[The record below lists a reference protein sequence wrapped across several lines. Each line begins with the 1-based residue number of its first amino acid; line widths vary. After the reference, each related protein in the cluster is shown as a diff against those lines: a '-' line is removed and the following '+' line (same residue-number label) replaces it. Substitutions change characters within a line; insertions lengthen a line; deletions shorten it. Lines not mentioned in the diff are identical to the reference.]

1 MRLGRLC
8 AVLVGLGLA
17 PACALFPDVSSLSGS
32 TSSDAGNVTDA
43 SGTPDA
49 TPDAVADA
57 APDAKTDADSSTPH
71 TITWRSTTTAFVLQQ
86 GAGLIAVARP
96 STVASGD
103 VLVAGVAMGN
113 SGNSA
118 APVFTAPSGWSLVR
132 RLDSGIATT
141 LAVYWHVAG
150 ASEPATYT
158 WSFDLPIEGEAWV
171 SDYAGVDTVSP
182 VDVET
187 GVVQANSA
195 TSYATPSLKTIAANT
210 LVLGSFAS
218 HGGSAA
224 TWTAPPSTT
233 TRASLNNGT
242 SRSALAVEEAF
253 APAGTTVGPW
263 TATVDQAQDYALVHL
278 MALRPAP

>member
-8 AVLVGLGLA
+8 AALVGLGLA
-17 PACALFPDVSSLSGS
+17 PACGLFPDVSSLSGA

-43 SGTPDA
+43 TGTPDA
-49 TPDAVADA
+49 APDAVADA
-57 APDAKTDADSSTPH
+57 KADGETSTPPH
-71 TITWRSTTTAFVLQQ
+71 TITWRSTTTAFVPQA
-86 GAGLIAVARP
+86 GASLVTVARP

-171 SDYAGVDTVSP
+171 SDYAGADTVSP

-187 GVVQANSA
+187 GVVQASSA

-218 HGGSAA
+218 HGSSAA

-233 TRASLNNGT
+233 TRASLNNQS
-242 SRSALAVEEAF
+242 SRSAIAVEQAV
-253 APAGTTVGPW
+253 AAAGTTVGPW

>member
-1 MRLGRLC
+1 MRLERLC

-17 PACALFPDVSSLSGS
+17 PACALFPDVSSLSEP

-43 SGTPDA
+43 SGG
-49 TPDAVADA
+49 
-57 APDAKTDADSSTPH
+57 DSSTPH
-71 TITWRSTTTAFVLQQ
+71 TITWRSTTTAFVVQA
-86 GAGLIAVARP
+86 GASLITVARP

-118 APVFTAPSGWSLVR
+118 LTVFTAPSGWSLVR
-132 RLDSGIATT
+132 RLDCGTATT
-141 LAVYWHVAG
+141 LAVYWHLAG

-158 WSFDLPIEGEAWV
+158 WAFDASIEGEAWV
-171 SDYAGVDTVSP
+171 SDYSGVDTVSP
-182 VDVET
+182 IDVET
-187 GVVQANSA
+187 GAVDPQSA

-233 TRASLNNGT
+233 TRASLNNGS
-242 SRSALAVEEAF
+242 SRSGLAVEQAI
-253 APAGTTVGPW
+253 APASTTVGPW
-263 TATVDQAQDYALVHL
+263 TAKVDMTQDYALAQL
-278 MALRPAP
+278 TALRPAP